1 MYMLQSL
8 TVAVAAATG
17 LASAASLPGVMK
29 RSPEPALVDGKYVV
43 SRQAQFD
50 NHATYTFDGLSDLPA
65 GLDRSLDV
73 IGSTHKYIAENVFVR
88 DGYLQLLVNGGQTSM
103 PYTGGQVVTS
113 EHNIFHASV
122 RTVAILSEPK
132 GVCNGESF
140 SRGRR
145 QQTGAAPV
153 KQD

>member
-17 LASAASLPGVMK
+17 LASAASLPSIMK

-50 NHATYTFDGLSDLPA
+50 NHATYTFDGLSDLPS

-73 IGSTHKYIAENVFVR
+73 IGSTHKYVAENVFVR

-113 EHNIFHASV
+113 EHNIFYASV

-132 GVCNGESF
+132 GVCNGES
-140 SRGRR
+140 RN
-145 QQTGAAPV
+145 
-153 KQD
+153 KQRPQGQGKVPPKS